1 MNATKADFNLIHAHF
16 FFVDIVGLSDPSVST
31 RIQIKKIQTLN
42 SIVMNSTSFR
52 FTPRDTMLVL
62 PTGDGMAI
70 GFLQGPELPLNLAI
84 EIHKML
90 SKYNKAKIPA
100 EIIRVRIGIHSGAA
114 FVVDDVLNNKNIW
127 GPGIIL
133 ARRIM
138 DTGDDGH
145 ILLSARISEDLRE
158 ISDYYKQ
165 ILRPVQKYAIKHGQ
179 TISLYSAYDKG
190 FGNPRPPVTK
200 PLVEKPIQERNTNHP
215 AAVTIYPYM
224 EVNITIKNPRSQLV
238 HYKRLYEIKN
248 TSENPIY
255 EVVHGIAT
263 DVEMNLSDLGI
274 KVYDE
279 DSAVLPISNVII
291 DKPYQKEF
299 TTVFNRPIE
308 RLEKGRFYV
317 LEYQVREKEKY
328 FENHFGVDC
337 NKFIVTIDYPKGV
350 SFPVVYET
358 DLETEKVKK
367 CKMQPR
373 IVTNERKDNAGVNSD
388 RTQVRWAKKDI
399 TQGQCFR
406 FEWK

>member
-1 MNATKADFNLIHAHF
+1 MNYAKADFNLIHAHF

-52 FTPRDTMLVL
+52 FTPKDTMLVL
-62 PTGDGMAI
+62 PTSDGMAI

-84 EIHKML
+84 EIHRML

-114 FVVDDVLNNKNIW
+114 FVVDDVLSNKNIW

-138 DTGDDGH
+138 DIGDDGH
-145 ILLSARISEDLRE
+145 ILLSSRISDDLRE

-165 ILRPVQKYAIKHGQ
+165 ILRPVQKYAIKHGH

-190 FGNPRPPVTK
+190 FGNPSPPVTK
-200 PLVEKPIQERNTNHP
+200 SSLDKTIREKNSKYPI
-215 AAVTIYPYM
+215 AVTIYPHM
-224 EVNITIKNPRSQLV
+224 EVDITIKSSKSQLV
-238 HYKRLYEIKN
+238 HYRRLYGIRN

-263 DVEMNLSDLGI
+263 DVETNLSDLGI

-279 DSAVLPISNVII
+279 DNMALPISNVMI

-308 RLEKGRFYV
+308 KLQKGRFYV
-317 LEYQVREKEKY
+317 LEYHLKEKEKY

-337 NKFIVTIDYPKGV
+337 NKFVVTIDYPKGKP
-350 SFPVVYET
+350 SSG
-358 DLETEKVKK
+358 L
-367 CKMQPR
+367 
-373 IVTNERKDNAGVNSD
+373 
-388 RTQVRWAKKDI
+388 
-399 TQGQCFR
+399 
-406 FEWK
+406 

>member
-1 MNATKADFNLIHAHF
+1 M
-16 FFVDIVGLSDPSVST
+16 DI
-31 RIQIKKIQTLN
+31 
-42 SIVMNSTSFR
+42 
-52 FTPRDTMLVL
+52 
-62 PTGDGMAI
+62 
-70 GFLQGPELPLNLAI
+70 
-84 EIHKML
+84 
-90 SKYNKAKIPA
+90 
-100 EIIRVRIGIHSGAA
+100 
-114 FVVDDVLNNKNIW
+114 
-127 GPGIIL
+127 
-133 ARRIM
+133 
-138 DTGDDGH
+138 GDDGH

-190 FGNPRPPVTK
+190 FGNPRPPATK
-200 PLVEKPIQERNTNHP
+200 SSVEKTIQERNTKHP
-215 AAVTIYPYM
+215 TAVTIYPYM

-238 HYKRLYEIKN
+238 HYRRLYEIKN
-248 TSENPIY
+248 TSEIPIY

-263 DVEMNLSDLGI
+263 DVEMNLSDFGI

-299 TTVFNRPIE
+299 TTVFNKPIE

-337 NKFIVTIDYPKGV
+337 NKFVVTIDYPKGV
-350 SFPVVYET
+350 SFPMVYET

-373 IVTNERKDNAGVNSD
+373 IVTNKRNDNTGVNSD

-399 TQGQCFR
+399 TRGQCFR

>member
-1 MNATKADFNLIHAHF
+1 MNVIKADFNLIHAHF
-16 FFVDIVGLSDPSVST
+16 FFVDIIGLSDPSVST

-52 FTPRDTMLVL
+52 FTPKDTMLVL
-62 PTGDGMAI
+62 PTGDGMVI
-70 GFLQGPELPLNLAI
+70 GFLQGPESPLNLAI

-114 FVVDDVLNNKNIW
+114 FVVEDVLNNKNIW

-138 DTGDDGH
+138 DIGDDGH
-145 ILLSARISEDLRE
+145 ILLSSRISEDLRE

-165 ILRPVQKYAIKHGQ
+165 ILRPLQEYSIKHGQ
-179 TISLYSAYDKG
+179 TISLYSAYDNG
-190 FGNPRPPVTK
+190 FGNPKPPATK
-200 PLVEKPIQERNTNHP
+200 SSVEKTIHEKNTKYP
-215 AAVTIYPYM
+215 AAVTIYPHM
-224 EVNITIKNPRSQLV
+224 EVNITIKNPKSQLV
-238 HYKRLYEIKN
+238 HYRRLYEIKN

-263 DVEMNLSDLGI
+263 DVETNMSDLGI

-279 DSAVLPISNVII
+279 DKVLLPISNVMI

-308 RLEKGRFYV
+308 RLQKGRFYV
-317 LEYQVREKEKY
+317 LEYKVKEKEKY

-337 NKFIVTIDYPKGV
+337 NKFVVTIDYPKGV
-350 SFPVVYET
+350 SYPVVYEIGIET
-358 DLETEKVKK
+358 DTKKK
-367 CKMQPR
+367 CKIQPS
-373 IVTNERKDNAGVNSD
+373 IVTEKRMIKTSINSI
-388 RTQVRWAKKDI
+388 RTQVRWARRDI
-399 TQGQCFR
+399 SSGQCFR